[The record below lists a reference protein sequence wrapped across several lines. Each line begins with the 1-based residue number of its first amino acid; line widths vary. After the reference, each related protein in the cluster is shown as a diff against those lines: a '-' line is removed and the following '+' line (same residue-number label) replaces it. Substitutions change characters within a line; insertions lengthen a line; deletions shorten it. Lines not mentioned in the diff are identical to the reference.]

1 MPGRGS
7 ARHGARRRRLRR
19 GSVRA
24 VAACPVG
31 ERLASGSARL
41 LPGSLAGEDVKKILL
56 ALVAML
62 AVLVA
67 VLLGRTLTVAAPV
80 APAAPSEVRTVD
92 GDAVAS
98 RLAEAIRFR
107 TISHQD
113 RDAFDPAPF
122 EGFVEWVESTY
133 PRLAGALTREIVN
146 DHSLLFTWEG
156 SDPRL
161 APILL
166 TGHHDVVPVIPG
178 TEGKW
183 THPPFD
189 GVVADGYVWGRG
201 ALDDKSAVI
210 ALLEATTLLVE
221 EGFRPARTV
230 YLAFGHDEEIG
241 GADGAGAIVARLR
254 SGGVQLAWSLDE
266 GSFLLA
272 GILPGLDVP
281 VASINVAE
289 KGYVSIDLVASGEGG
304 HSSMP
309 PRQTAVGVLA
319 AAIVA
324 LESEPMPGAVEGLS
338 AEMFDALAPHVPF
351 AARIVLA
358 NRWLFGGLLESVL
371 SARPTTNAMVRTT
384 TAATMLSGSI
394 KENVLPIEAVGTVN
408 FRLHPRDTVDDVV
421 AHVTSVIDDERIEV
435 RPGEKGGA
443 ASEVSSTTSEG
454 YALIG
459 NAVRSIE
466 PDAIVVPGLTVGGTD
481 SRHYGQIADD
491 AYRFNP
497 MVVTTADAAGFHG
510 TNERISIDNLVR
522 ATRIYARLIELGAAP

>member
-1 MPGRGS
+1 
-7 ARHGARRRRLRR
+7 
-19 GSVRA
+19 
-24 VAACPVG
+24 
-31 ERLASGSARL
+31 
-41 LPGSLAGEDVKKILL
+41 VKKVLV
-56 ALVAML
+56 ALVA
-62 AVLVA
+62 VLTVLIA
-67 VLLGRTLTVAAPV
+67 ILLGRTLMVAAPV
-80 APAAPSEVRTVD
+80 ASAAPSEVRAVD

-98 RLAEAIRFR
+98 RMAEAIRFR

-122 EGFVEWVESTY
+122 EGFVAWVESTY
-133 PRLAGALTREIVN
+133 PRVAQALTREIVS
-146 DHSLLFTWEG
+146 DHSLLYTWEG
-156 SDPRL
+156 SDPQL

-178 TEGKW
+178 TEEKW
-183 THPPFD
+183 AHPPFA

-241 GADGAGAIVARLR
+241 GRNGAGAIVELLR
-254 SGGVQLAWSLDE
+254 SRGVQLAWSLDE
-266 GSFLLA
+266 GSFLLS
-272 GILPGLDVP
+272 GLLPGLEAP

-289 KGYVSIDLVASGEGG
+289 KGYVSIDLVASGAGG

-324 LESEPMPGAVEGLS
+324 LEAEPMPGGIEGLS
-338 AEMFDALAPHVPF
+338 AEMFDAVAPYLPF
-351 AARIVLA
+351 AQRVVVA
-358 NRWLFGGLLESVL
+358 NRWLFGGILQSIL
-371 SARPTTNAMVRTT
+371 SALPATNAMVRTT
-384 TAATMLSGSI
+384 TAPTMLSGSI

-421 AHVTSVIDDERIEV
+421 AHVTSVVNDDRVEV
-435 RPGEKGGA
+435 RPRGAGGP
-443 ASEVSSTTSEG
+443 ASAVSSATSEG
-454 YALIG
+454 FATIG
-459 NAVRSIE
+459 RAVRSVE
-466 PDAIVVPGLTVGGTD
+466 PDAIVIPGLTIGGTD

-497 MVVTTADAAGFHG
+497 MVVTTEDTAGFHG
-510 TNERISIDNLVR
+510 TNERISIENLVR
-522 ATRIYARLIELGAAP
+522 GTRIYARLIELATAP